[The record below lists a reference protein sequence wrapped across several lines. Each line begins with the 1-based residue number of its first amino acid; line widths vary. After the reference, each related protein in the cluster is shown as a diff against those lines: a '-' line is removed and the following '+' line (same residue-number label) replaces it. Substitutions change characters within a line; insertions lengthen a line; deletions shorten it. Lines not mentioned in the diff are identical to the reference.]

1 MATLTSKGRITIPKP
16 IRDYLIIRAG
26 QWLEFWI
33 DAAGCV
39 IMQPRNRDVRDL
51 KGIVRSS
58 RRHRAKLRPSINGLP
73 TTRQSG

>member
-16 IRDYLIIRAG
+16 VRDYLIIRAG
-26 QWLEFWI
+26 QRLEVWI

-39 IMQPRNRDVRDL
+39 IMQPRNRDVREL

-58 RRHRAKLRPSINGLP
+58 RRKSVSVEEKNQAIATGAN
-73 TTRQSG
+73 

>member
-16 IRDYLIIRAG
+16 VRDYLIIRAG
-26 QWLEFWI
+26 QRLEVWI

-58 RRHRAKLRPSINGLP
+58 RRKSVFVEERNQAIP
-73 TTRQSG
+73 TGAN